1 MSATRRLSIISLD
14 SKRNSDPVLLPVY
27 LYQYSKKSCVYTP
40 CQESTD
46 IVFFPCSTS
55 YLQVYHRLEHNM
67 EICDNK
73 QRQVNGSSTISYFN
87 TTITMVH
94 LSRKL
99 FHMLLYV
106 WRDITLAC
114 WQFPVPFNCVAHFTP
129 PEAPA
134 GQHGV
139 KHVQFEMDG
148 ALEYL
153 LITLI
158 DQMFQLN
165 CILFARYTEKA
176 GTRKI
181 YYIWSSFFYYI

>member
-1 MSATRRLSIISLD
+1 MCRVNRTKVIETLKWNFHWIPYFQHFKYHKQSQKEFINLKKRSISRNALNRTPTGLFTWNGDMSATRRLSIISLD

-114 WQFPVPFNCVAHFTP
+114 W
-129 PEAPA
+129 
-134 GQHGV
+134 
-139 KHVQFEMDG
+139 
-148 ALEYL
+148 
-153 LITLI
+153 
-158 DQMFQLN
+158 
-165 CILFARYTEKA
+165 
-176 GTRKI
+176 
-181 YYIWSSFFYYI
+181 